1 MDRGLKKIT
10 NTQNLRL
17 VIHLISRGCLCMVR
31 KRTRDKITIV
41 GATDN
46 GCVAHVPYI
55 VRVRPPREIVDG
67 RGTEAFQRSD
77 SFG

>member
-17 VIHLISRGCLCMVR
+17 VIHLKSRGCLCTVR
-31 KRTRDKITIV
+31 KRTRDE
-41 GATDN
+41 ATDN

-55 VRVRPPREIVDG
+55 ARGG
-67 RGTEAFQRSD
+67 RGKSWMRGGTEAF
-77 SFG
+77 